1 MIQFESRIQLLDK
14 FLVVT
19 NDDVD
24 VHEHHFV
31 VQNDDVDVHEHHSGG
46 KIPPCPGVLFRG
58 KGP

>member
-1 MIQFESRIQLLDK
+1 MIQFESRSQLLDK

-31 VQNDDVDVHEHHSGG
+31 IQNDDVDVHEHHSGG
-46 KIPPCPGVLFRG
+46 KFPP
-58 KGP
+58 